1 MAMPEVYGMSRW
13 QRMLIAI
20 DGEEASLKALRYV
33 GEMTG
38 NIKDLSICL
47 LHVFPP
53 PAPDYYSRGGSL
65 DDYREFHR
73 KRVEPIFAKAD
84 TVLHEYQVTKTIEHR
99 IEMADGATISETM
112 LKFIQ
117 EGDYGTVVVGK
128 RGVSK
133 AEEFLFGSISNALA
147 QHCRDYCIW
156 IVG

>member
-1 MAMPEVYGMSRW
+1 MSRW

-33 GEMTG
+33 GEMAG
-38 NIKDLSICL
+38 SMQGLSVCL

-73 KRVEPIFAKAD
+73 KRVEPIFAKAEK
-84 TVLHEYQVTKTIEHR
+84 LLREYHIAETIEHR
-99 IEMADGATISETM
+99 VEMADGTTLSDTM
-112 LKFIQ
+112 LQFIRN
-117 EGDYGTVVVGK
+117 GDFGTVVVGK

-156 IVG
+156 VVG